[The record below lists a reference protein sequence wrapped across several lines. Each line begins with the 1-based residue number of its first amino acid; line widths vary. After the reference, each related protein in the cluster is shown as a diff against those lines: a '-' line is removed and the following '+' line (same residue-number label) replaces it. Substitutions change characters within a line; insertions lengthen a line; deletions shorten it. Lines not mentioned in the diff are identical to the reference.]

1 MYEIVLEEYYQP
13 AHGGRSYQSE
23 RVVKTMLSLID
34 AKLETA
40 ELNTQRIGNQYF
52 FYREIKDS
60 K

>member
-1 MYEIVLEEYYQP
+1 
-13 AHGGRSYQSE
+13 
-23 RVVKTMLSLID
+23 VVKTMLSLID

-40 ELNTQRIGNQYF
+40 ELNTRRIGNQYF